1 MRVFVTPHALQRIE
15 ERGGDAE
22 IIAAA
27 RRAARRIS
35 LPPRSRAA
43 LDIPYAPEVIPVV
56 EARRRR
62 GGDALVVIT
71 VLSHVPDNLNV
82 VFV

>member
-22 IIAAA
+22 IIAAAA

-43 LDIPYAPEVIPVV
+43 LDIPYAPEVIPVI
-56 EARRRR
+56 ETRPRREI
-62 GGDALVVIT
+62 VVIT
-71 VLSHVPDNLNV
+71 VLRDIPRDRPV
-82 VFV
+82 VSV